1 MVCFVAVICAACSI
15 MGVQHVRKKFMRA
28 NEQDCDDELSS
39 PFFDI
44 LYVFGGMT
52 GQGLQKVPRDLPV
65 RIIMLSLLMM
75 GMLLSY
81 GFSST
86 LTSCLASKGN
96 SVALDDLEDV
106 AVKRTHSLCVRNNS
120 GAYRHFT
127 VDSRPDSE
135 LQDKWK
141 GLVNK
146 DCPDMMDT
154 RTLASKMCRPGF
166 VYLEVP
172 GVFLP
177 IYRAVEHI
185 CELLQLQK
193 TRWERKMSFMH
204 LRMAPHRRLIDAY
217 LMRMRSAGIL
227 AYLEKKWVLQEF
239 NTPASHVQSSTFQP
253 VEYAHIRLTIC
264 LLVTMML
271 VSAVICILENAW
283 YKLQEK
289 SRGEDSDLMSPRRRR
304 LNLARARQARSR
316 LRRRDK
322 PNSILLLDANN
333 CEFFRDVTVRIDR
346 WQTSRSYIHTRE
358 L

>member
-1 MVCFVAVICAACSI
+1 
-15 MGVQHVRKKFMRA
+15 
-28 NEQDCDDELSS
+28 
-39 PFFDI
+39 
-44 LYVFGGMT
+44 
-52 GQGLQKVPRDLPV
+52 
-65 RIIMLSLLMM
+65 
-75 GMLLSY
+75 
-81 GFSST
+81 
-86 LTSCLASKGN
+86 
-96 SVALDDLEDV
+96 
-106 AVKRTHSLCVRNNS
+106 
-120 GAYRHFT
+120 
-127 VDSRPDSE
+127 
-135 LQDKWK
+135 
-141 GLVNK
+141 
-146 DCPDMMDT
+146 
-154 RTLASKMCRPGF
+154 
-166 VYLEVP
+166 
-172 GVFLP
+172 
-177 IYRAVEHI
+177 
-185 CELLQLQK
+185 
-193 TRWERKMSFMH
+193 
-204 LRMAPHRRLIDAY
+204 
-217 LMRMRSAGIL
+217 MRMRSAGIL

-289 SRGEDSDLMSPRRRR
+289 SRGEDSDLMSPRRRG